1 MQHDTP
7 DRSNASPTWSNI
19 HSSAQWG
26 AAAPA
31 RRAFG
36 VLLEGAARYACPA
49 TGSVVLVS
57 DPTTLAAL
65 TPPLS
70 RLRCAACGE
79 QHLLVLDETGG
90 TAAP

>member
-1 MQHDTP
+1 MLRCNITHPIAQP
-7 DRSNASPTWSNI
+7 LSRPGPRSTRLPK
-19 HSSAQWG
+19 
-26 AAAPA
+26 
-31 RRAFG
+31 
-36 VLLEGAARYACPA
+36 AARYASPA

-57 DPTTLAAL
+57 DPAALAAL

-90 TAAP
+90 NAAP